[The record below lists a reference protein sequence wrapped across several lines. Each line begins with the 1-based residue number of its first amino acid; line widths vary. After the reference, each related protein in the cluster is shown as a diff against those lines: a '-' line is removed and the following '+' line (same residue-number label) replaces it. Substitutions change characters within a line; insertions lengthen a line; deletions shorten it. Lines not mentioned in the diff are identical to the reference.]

1 MIFHSFPPLIILINN
16 SQSPPPS
23 PPPLHPTAPP
33 FQIYKDFLTGEEYF
47 SDAKKIEPVMYKDPE
62 SGAMQETGLVRCK
75 AVNQTAGGVKIDV
88 GGGGGGAAAGFGGE
102 KAEADDGDDGGADDA
117 EVTKLDQFWTFP
129 SIENEQSYPNFKDFQ
144 KNMLMPF
151 LVTFQKLA
159 VLKGVCKDEAEMKVK
174 GKVMAGGGM
183 KWLKENFDSIQFFG
197 LETQV
202 VDGSEVD
209 AKFDGVTFVPNIAY
223 VKYEDDGPYFHF
235 FVDAFRVERQ

>member
-1 MIFHSFPPLIILINN
+1 
-16 SQSPPPS
+16 
-23 PPPLHPTAPP
+23 
-33 FQIYKDFLTGEEYF
+33 
-47 SDAKKIEPVMYKDPE
+47 MYKDPE

-159 VLKGVCKDEAEMKVK
+159 VLKGVCKDEAEMKAK
-174 GKVMAGGGM
+174 GKIMAGGGM

-223 VKYEDDGPYFHF
+223 VNYEDAGPYLHF
-235 FVDAFRVERQ
+235 FVDAF